1 MVYVVNDLKRN
12 TESNINN
19 SMQTTL
25 FRSNT
30 QTLKYSSNTKKKWSE
45 NQFGFTNS
53 FQSRESW
60 YY

>member
-12 TESNINN
+12 TENNINN

-30 QTLKYSSNTKKKWSE
+30 QTLKYSSNTKKK
-45 NQFGFTNS
+45 
-53 FQSRESW
+53 
-60 YY
+60 